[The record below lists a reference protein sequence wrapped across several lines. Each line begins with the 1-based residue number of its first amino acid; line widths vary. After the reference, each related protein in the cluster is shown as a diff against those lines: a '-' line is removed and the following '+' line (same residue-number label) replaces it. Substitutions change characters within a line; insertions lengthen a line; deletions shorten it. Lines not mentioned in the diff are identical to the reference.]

1 MQAIRLD
8 EFLNYHFLSNVKLSP
23 SADKAAFVVSKSNE
37 EKDGYTSGIWTVD
50 LNTKECRM
58 LTAGKDESS
67 FLWLKDDT
75 LLFTSRRDRTKPEE
89 VDQYYTDCFVISL
102 HGGEARKRMT
112 IDAPARV
119 VASIDA
125 DTYLL
130 DVSYDNNVPENFFTM
145 NVKNCLL
152 PARKKRIMRY
162 FPSFHSGEMVQEL
175 PTSNAAACTC
185 TMQ

>member
-1 MQAIRLD
+1 MQAIKLD

-67 FLWLKDDT
+67 FLWLNDDT

-89 VDQYYTDCFVISL
+89 VDQYYTRLFC
-102 HGGEARKRMT
+102 
-112 IDAPARV
+112 
-119 VASIDA
+119 
-125 DTYLL
+125 
-130 DVSYDNNVPENFFTM
+130 N
-145 NVKNCLL
+145 L
-152 PARKKRIMRY
+152 PARR
-162 FPSFHSGEMVQEL
+162 
-175 PTSNAAACTC
+175 
-185 TMQ
+185 